1 MALMRRSR
9 FLYGDS
15 GDYTTPLPVTA
26 WLPAESTIGG
36 SRVAAS
42 GVPASY
48 LVRRDGLVDL
58 TLRFEEDGWPDV
70 LALVQFGQTAESFL
84 WQPDALGTEAFTVYL
99 EAPAAGARWAP
110 TRDGSYP
117 RMMALTITLRSVD
130 GSSPWLAYF
139 P

>member
-1 MALMRRSR
+1 MALARRSR

-26 WLPAESTIGG
+26 WLPAETTVGG
-36 SRVAAS
+36 SRVAGS

-48 LVRRDGLVDL
+48 MVRRDGLIDL
-58 TLRFEEDGWPDV
+58 TLRFEEGGWPDV

-84 WQPDALGTEAFTVYL
+84 WQPDALGTEAFAVYL
-99 EAPAAGARWAP
+99 DIPAPGAKWAP
-110 TRDGSYP
+110 TRDGQNP
-117 RMMALTITLRSVD
+117 RLMLLTLTLRLVD

-139 P
+139 